1 MLPKLAFKGFKRLC
15 NQSIL
20 QAFFL
25 KKNIFY
31 QELEIQKQRRH
42 GLLYYVII
50 PVGGGGGKMSR
61 SDDRYII

>member
-20 QAFFL
+20 QASF
-25 KKNIFY
+25 KKNVFY

-50 PVGGGGGKMSR
+50 PVGGGVEK
-61 SDDRYII
+61 

>member
-20 QAFFL
+20 QAFFFFL
-25 KKNIFY
+25 NIFNR
-31 QELEIQKQRRH
+31 ELEIQKQRRQ

-50 PVGGGGGKMSR
+50 PVGGRGGKISR
-61 SDDRYII
+61 SDDRYVI